1 MSGCE
6 EGSLPPRESDPTP
19 LQALALIKKDLYDH
33 VFADTKISRLGLQFF
48 TGKFSQLED
57 IVQGLVL
64 ENAVLK
70 TQVQER
76 TNTLVTLS
84 KFRVRAPE
92 KEHINIVANP
102 PATEVGNEERPTTN
116 YASAVKRPTKVV
128 IVRPADNDATVE
140 GLKDKVLNT
149 LQPELRGA
157 KVSRIKEIGSR
168 GILIESPNESDL
180 TKIKESFVLKQ
191 AGFIVR
197 DPIKPGPKIIIY
209 DVPNDMNDEDLVN
222 QIWERNLD
230 ESHPATMRPCIRP
243 RFRVGPKETGVSH
256 RVVEVP
262 GQVLKALLSAG
273 RVYLNLG
280 SHRVREY
287 LDIHRCYKCQRYGHK
302 ADRCNEKQVCG
313 HCGIKG
319 HKIGD
324 CAKKDKKPVCSN
336 CLRRRKPA
344 THSVTNPSCPERSD
358 AVARYVL
365 GINYG

>member
-1 MSGCE
+1 MSGCG
-6 EGSLPPRESDPTP
+6 EGSLPPKEGDPTP

-33 VFADTKISRLGLQFF
+33 VFADNKINRSGLQFF

-64 ENAVLK
+64 ENAVLR
-70 TQVQER
+70 TTVQER
-76 TNTLVTLS
+76 TATLVTLS
-84 KFRVRAPE
+84 KLQVRAPE
-92 KEHINIVANP
+92 KGEIKIVAKP
-102 PATEVGNEERPTTN
+102 QAAKVVNEGRRVTN

-128 IVRPADNDATVE
+128 IVRPADKDATVE

-149 LQPELRGA
+149 LQPELRRA

-168 GILIESPNESDL
+168 GLLIESPNESDL
-180 TKIKESFVLKQ
+180 IRIKESSVLKQ

-197 DPIKPGPKIIIY
+197 DPIKPGPKLIIY
-209 DVPNDMNDEDLVN
+209 DVPTDMTDEDLVG

-230 ESHPATMRPCIRP
+230 ESLPDTMRPYIRP

-273 RVYLNLG
+273 RVYLNLC

-302 ADRCNEKQVCG
+302 ADRCKEQQVCG
-313 HCGIKG
+313 HCGTKG

-324 CAKKDKKPVCSN
+324 CPKKDKKPVCSN
-336 CLRRRKPA
+336 CLRRRRPA
-344 THSVTNPSCPERSD
+344 THLVTSPACPERSD
-358 AVARYVL
+358 AVARYVV
-365 GINYG
+365 GTNYE